1 MTRADS
7 SLKTLQHEINICLLV
22 VVSLFV
28 TLSTCTHMIWGETN
42 MTYKHIIEPGCF
54 GYRMIIRKKVSNY
67 KVFCYLSI
75 KKNKRKKTR

>member
-28 TLSTCTHMIWGETN
+28 TLSTCTHMI
-42 MTYKHIIEPGCF
+42 
-54 GYRMIIRKKVSNY
+54 
-67 KVFCYLSI
+67 
-75 KKNKRKKTR
+75 

>member
-1 MTRADS
+1 
-7 SLKTLQHEINICLLV
+7 
-22 VVSLFV
+22 
-28 TLSTCTHMIWGETN
+28 

-75 KKNKRKKTR
+75 EKKKQEEKKQDKKKKTRKKDS

>member
-1 MTRADS
+1 
-7 SLKTLQHEINICLLV
+7 
-22 VVSLFV
+22 
-28 TLSTCTHMIWGETN
+28 